1 MSTKKPRKSLN
12 DALAHEFVY
21 GESALREDSSI
32 QATEDK
38 ETESA
43 VLESPQEEH
52 LSKKETLPEP
62 EPESNPSKKVQST
75 KPSLMSQLQPES
87 PKEATI
93 RLTVDLPESMHQK
106 LSMLAARTRRKKAE
120 IVRFLLDEAL
130 KDVEE

>member
-21 GESALREDSSI
+21 GDSALPEDSPT
-32 QATEDK
+32 QVTEDK
-38 ETESA
+38 EAES
-43 VLESPQEEH
+43 VVVSQNEQ
-52 LSKKETLPEP
+52 LSNKQTSPEP
-62 EPESNPSKKVQST
+62 NPIKTVQST

-106 LSMLAARTRRKKAE
+106 LSMLAARTRRKKVE
-120 IVRFLLDEAL
+120 IVRFLLNEAL

>member
-1 MSTKKPRKSLN
+1 MNTKKRKPLD
-12 DALAHEFVY
+12 DALARGFVY
-21 GESALREDSSI
+21 GDDALPPNSPTQPTANLEDRE
-32 QATEDK
+32 T
-38 ETESA
+38 
-43 VLESPQEEH
+43 P
-52 LSKKETLPEP
+52 PEP
-62 EPESNPSKKVQST
+62 EPNEIKTVQST
-75 KPSLMSQLQPES
+75 KPSLMSQLKNES

>member
-1 MSTKKPRKSLN
+1 MNTKKRKPLD
-12 DALAHEFVY
+12 DALAREFVY
-21 GESALREDSSI
+21 GDNALPPDSPT

-38 ETESA
+38 E
-43 VLESPQEEH
+43 
-52 LSKKETLPEP
+52 ETLPEP
-62 EPESNPSKKVQST
+62 EPNEIKTVQST
-75 KPSLMSQLQPES
+75 KPSLMSQLKNES